1 MVGGVMIRTIIS
13 AIITLLLILGVS
25 IYDIHYVQK
34 TFEVFHEKLQ
44 TIKLKT
50 ELGTVSYDDGLALRA
65 YWDTKKHVMH
75 IWVPHT
81 PLAEIDYQL
90 DEAIGFLYVENH
102 EGALPKIEVLLG
114 LAENIPTSYTLSL
127 GNIF

>member
-1 MVGGVMIRTIIS
+1 MIRTITS

-34 TFEVFHEKLQ
+34 TFSTFHDTLSTLKQ
-44 TIKLKT
+44 KT
-50 ELGTVSYDDGLALRA
+50 ELGTATYDDGLALRA

-90 DEAIGFLYVENH
+90 DEAIGYLYIQDYA
-102 EGALPKIEVLLG
+102 GAMPNIEVLLG
-114 LAENIPTSYTLSL
+114 LSENIPDSYTLSL